1 MAKKNK
7 KGVEVQEILN
17 SSSRRATA
25 QRTLLLD
32 LIHQSGGHLD
42 ACELYQRAREK
53 QARINLSTV
62 YRNLQLFKKMGLID
76 ERHFA
81 EEHHHYESRLV
92 SEHQHMMCLRCGK
105 VVEFAWPVS
114 QKMKADIGKRYD
126 FDISTVEVN
135 MAGLCSS
142 CCKEKKR

>member
-7 KGVEVQEILN
+7 PEVKAQEILS

-42 ACELYQRAREK
+42 ACELYQRAREMH
-53 QARINLSTV
+53 ASINLSTV
-62 YRNLQLFKKMGLID
+62 YRNLQLFKKLGLVS
-76 ERHFA
+76 EHHFA
-81 EEHHHYESRLV
+81 EEHHHYESKPV
-92 SEHQHMMCLRCGK
+92 AEHQHLICLRCNK
-105 VVEFAWPVS
+105 VVEFACPLS
-114 QKMKADIGKRYD
+114 GKMKADIGKRYG

-135 MAGLCSS
+135 MAGLCSA
-142 CCKEKKR
+142 CRKEKKK